1 MVITVYSKP
10 DCMQCK
16 RTYRAFEARGRA
28 YDVVDVTESD
38 AALEYVKELGY
49 LTAPVIVVSEHDH
62 WGGFRPDQID
72 RVAAGGAGDD
82 ETVGA

>member
-1 MVITVYSKP
+1 VITVYSKS

-16 RTYRAFEARGRA
+16 MSYRALEAKGLA
-28 YDVVDVTESD
+28 YEVIDVTESE

-49 LTAPVIVVSEHDH
+49 LAVPVIVVSEHDH
-62 WGGFRPDQID
+62 WSGFRPSEID
-72 RVAAGGAGDD
+72 RVAAGGAGED